1 MKTLRPHSVKTL
13 AVSLLLSVIASSAQ
27 ETGSLPTVTMAANNS
42 APGQDLFVS
51 EANGSVVKISPDGAQ
66 STFAAGMKRPL
77 GLAVDRAGNV
87 FVADRFSATIYKF
100 TPAAAGSAFATNIYS
115 PFALAFDSAGNLF
128 ATDDDGSVYVFT
140 PDGARSLFASG
151 MQHTSALA
159 FDSAGNLFVTDSGSA
174 SNDAHIYKF
183 TPVGAGSTFASGL
196 DESYG
201 LASNSAGDLF
211 YSDHLTGD
219 IYRFT
224 AEGQLSTFASGL
236 NYPDGLAFDGA
247 GIVYVADQGSGNIY
261 KFTPDGARSTFASGL
276 NGPTFIAFAPNT
288 APADTTPP
296 TVQVVASDYLASG
309 YGDGTNADT
318 GEFVFWRNGDANTEF
333 TVYYALS
340 GTASNGVDYE
350 ALSGSVTFPAGA
362 TYTTLKV
369 TPIRGRTTGDDET
382 VVLALRPDAAYT
394 AGRYQ
399 TDTVRFYS
407 DRALP
412 GGSWHARV
420 FATKETASEDGPA
433 PGELIF
439 TRAHGFRSMSFSATL
454 NYTISGTANNGVDYE
469 TLSGSVTI
477 PAGAAF
483 APLP

>member
-115 PFALAFDSAGNLF
+115 SFALAFDSAVNLF
-128 ATDDDGSVYVFT
+128 ATDVDCSVYVFT

-201 LASNSAGDLF
+201 LPLRA
-211 YSDHLTGD
+211 
-219 IYRFT
+219 R
-224 AEGQLSTFASGL
+224 ETF
-236 NYPDGLAFDGA
+236 
-247 GIVYVADQGSGNIY
+247 
-261 KFTPDGARSTFASGL
+261 
-276 NGPTFIAFAPNT
+276 FI
-288 APADTTPP
+288 
-296 TVQVVASDYLASG
+296 Q
-309 YGDGTNADT
+309 
-318 GEFVFWRNGDANTEF
+318 
-333 TVYYALS
+333 
-340 GTASNGVDYE
+340 
-350 ALSGSVTFPAGA
+350 
-362 TYTTLKV
+362 
-369 TPIRGRTTGDDET
+369 
-382 VVLALRPDAAYT
+382 
-394 AGRYQ
+394 
-399 TDTVRFYS
+399 
-407 DRALP
+407 
-412 GGSWHARV
+412 
-420 FATKETASEDGPA
+420 
-433 PGELIF
+433 
-439 TRAHGFRSMSFSATL
+439 
-454 NYTISGTANNGVDYE
+454 TISPATFTDSLPKANR
-469 TLSGSVTI
+469 
-477 PAGAAF
+477 AR
-483 APLP
+483 LP